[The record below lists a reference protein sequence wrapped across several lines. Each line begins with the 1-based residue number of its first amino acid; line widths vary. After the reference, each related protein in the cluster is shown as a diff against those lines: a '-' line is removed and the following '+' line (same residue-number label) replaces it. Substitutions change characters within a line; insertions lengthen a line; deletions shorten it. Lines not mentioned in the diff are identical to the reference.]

1 MSEHLATVRAR
12 APLRLGFA
20 GGGTDLSP
28 YCDEF
33 GGAVINFTIN
43 RFAFA
48 FVSLRR
54 DRKIVFRA
62 QDQRYEETFE
72 DPSELENAKLP
83 LHRGVYQRMVR
94 QFNGGDDLGVT
105 ITTAVEAPPGSG
117 LGSSSALVVAMVDAF
132 RALLDL
138 PLGQYD
144 VAHLAFEIER
154 VDLGFSGGKQD
165 QYASAFGG
173 TNFMEFLANN
183 RVIVNPL
190 RLSTRVRNELE
201 SSIVTCFSGKS
212 RDSATI
218 IDAQRGSMLKHS
230 AQTTDAWH
238 RLKQD
243 AIEMKGAVLHG
254 DIQEVAEI
262 LDRSWV
268 SKKQTAISVTN
279 EHLDSLYALAKGNG
293 ALAGKVSGAGG
304 GGFMMF
310 IVRPED
316 RFHLVEALS
325 GAGALAASV
334 VFTDDGCQSWKTHG

>member
-54 DRKIVFRA
+54 DRQIVFRA
-62 QDQRYEETFE
+62 RDQHYEERF
-72 DPSELENAKLP
+72 DSADELASARLA
-83 LHRGVYQRMVR
+83 LHRGVYERIVR
-94 QFNGGDDLGVT
+94 QFNGGEPLGVT

-132 RALLDL
+132 RTLLDL

-173 TNFMEFLANN
+173 TNFMEFLANS

-190 RLSTRVRNELE
+190 RLSSRARYELE
-201 SSIVTCFSGKS
+201 TSIVTCFSGQS
-212 RDSATI
+212 RDSARI
-218 IDAQRGSMLKHS
+218 IEEQRSSILSHS
-230 AQTTDAWH
+230 AQTIEALH

-243 AIEMKGAVLHG
+243 AVEMKGAVLHG
-254 DIQEVAEI
+254 DIAQVGDI
-262 LDRSWV
+262 LDRSWR
-268 SKKQTAISVTN
+268 SKKQTAHSVTN

-293 ALAGKVSGAGG
+293 AIAGKVSGAGG

-316 RFHLVEALS
+316 RFQLIEALS
-325 GAGALAASV
+325 AAGGSAASV
-334 VFTDDGCQSWKTHG
+334 VFADDGCQSWKVHA